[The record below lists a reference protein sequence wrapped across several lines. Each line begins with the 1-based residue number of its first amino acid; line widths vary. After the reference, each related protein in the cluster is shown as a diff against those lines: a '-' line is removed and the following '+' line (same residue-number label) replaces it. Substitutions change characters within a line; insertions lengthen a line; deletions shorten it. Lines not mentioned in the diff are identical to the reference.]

1 MTATTPKRTAPLE
14 APTRTTLEVADVEP
28 REIAPDDIAE
38 PEVAAASADEVAR
51 RDARFADGVRTLRV
65 GGATL
70 RLEERL
76 LMVVGGILAPLGIIV
91 VLLGWYGASQTP
103 YVFEQ
108 VPYLISGGL
117 LGVGLVFLG
126 AFFYFTHWVTQL
138 VKEHRVQSVAVVEA
152 LQRLQDVVR
161 RQAAA
166 TATPVAVSAN
176 GVAADV
182 PLVATA
188 SGTMAHR
195 PECVVVAG
203 KTQLRPVAPG
213 DGLAPCKLCE
223 PYG

>member
-1 MTATTPKRTAPLE
+1 VTATTPKRTAPLE

-65 GGATL
+65 GGATF

-152 LQRLQDVVR
+152 LQRLQDEVS

-166 TATPVAVSAN
+166 TAAPVAVSAN

-195 PECVVVAG
+195 PDCVVVAG
-203 KTQLRPVAPG
+203 KTRLRSVDEA
-213 DGLAPCKLCE
+213 DGLNPCKLCD
-223 PYG
+223 PY

>member
-1 MTATTPKRTAPLE
+1 VTATTPKRTEPLE
-14 APTRTTLEVADVEP
+14 APTRTSLDVADLEP
-28 REIAPDDIAE
+28 RDVAPDDIAD
-38 PEVAAASADEVAR
+38 PAVAAASADEVAR
-51 RDARFADGVRTLRV
+51 RDTRFAEGVRTLRV

-152 LQRLQDVVR
+152 LQRLQDEVS
-161 RQAAA
+161 RQAAPSV
-166 TATPVAVSAN
+166 PVAVSAN
-176 GVAADV
+176 GVVADV

-195 PECVVVAG
+195 PDCVVVAG
-203 KTQLRPVAPG
+203 KTKLRAVTEA
-213 DGLAPCKLCE
+213 DGLASCKLCE
-223 PYG
+223 PY